1 MYKYCSLLLA
11 DSTNMQKES
20 KSEIRAQVG
29 KKKNNYHFM
38 AHILNMF
45 SMEKNLSIYFL
56 KAKWINVHKKETN

>member
-29 KKKNNYHFM
+29 KKKQLSFYGSHSQYV
-38 AHILNMF
+38 LNGEEFEYIFPKGQMD
-45 SMEKNLSIYFL
+45 
-56 KAKWINVHKKETN
+56 